1 MRIKLAT
8 PLLGEFPRYANVKLP
23 DNAAVTAQN
32 MRLDSGVLKLEAWE
46 TQELREAGVTPLA
59 WDRDLRSYETNLD
72 LQAANPVD
80 YAYKLL
86 EASGEFPEATWNV

>member
-1 MRIKLAT
+1 MAFLT
-8 PLLGEFPRYANVKLP
+8 PITANGRSYPAAYVK
-23 DNAAVTAQN
+23 VTVARSSAQQT
-32 MRLDSGVLKLEAWE
+32 VLKLQAWE
-46 TQELREAGVTPLA
+46 TQELREQGVPPLA
-59 WDRDLRSYETNLD
+59 WDNDLRSYETNLD

>member
-1 MRIKLAT
+1 MAFLT
-8 PLLGEFPRYANVKLP
+8 PLEVAGRNYP
-23 DNAAVTAQN
+23 AAYIKATIARCDTKQTII
-32 MRLDSGVLKLEAWE
+32 KLEAWE

-80 YAYKLL
+80 YGYKLL
-86 EASGEFPEATWNV
+86 EASGEFPDATWNV

>member
-1 MRIKLAT
+1 MAFIT
-8 PLLGEFPRYANVKLP
+8 PLEVAGRSYPKAYIKATIARCDTKQTVI
-23 DNAAVTAQN
+23 
-32 MRLDSGVLKLEAWE
+32 RLEAWE

-59 WDRDLRSYETNLD
+59 WDRDLRSPQTELE
-72 LQAANPVD
+72 LQADNPVD

>member
-1 MRIKLAT
+1 MAFTTELSVNGRNYPAAYIKAT
-8 PLLGEFPRYANVKLP
+8 VARC
-23 DNAAVTAQN
+23 DNKQV
-32 MRLDSGVLKLEAWE
+32 VIKLEAWE

-80 YAYKLL
+80 YGYKLL
-86 EASGEFPEATWNV
+86 EASGEFPDATWNV